1 MRTTAV
7 FGFVGALLAFAACA
21 GTLTNSQDA
30 YSLEFGS
37 GWTLDRSERQ
47 FSVSHTDGSSF
58 SGLKAELP
66 PNVKSVKVAGLM
78 LEATALAAG
87 RCDNKSATEFE
98 ISGSGWTGAGFH
110 CNDRPTGGKAQSQTI
125 GLAVKH
131 GESFFHFMLFVPR
144 QDWTA
149 QSGSYLAL
157 LRSLRFRE
165 QRS

>member
-47 FSVSHTDGSSF
+47 FSVSHSDGSSF
-58 SGLKAELP
+58 TGLKAELP

-78 LEATALAAG
+78 LQATALAAG
-87 RCDNKSATEFE
+87 LCGKDTAEFE
-98 ISGSGWTGAGFH
+98 LSGPGWTGAGFQ
-110 CNDRPTGGKAQSQTI
+110 CNDRPGARNAQSQTI

-131 GESFFHFMLFVPR
+131 GESFFQFMLFVPR
-144 QDWTA
+144 QDWTT
-149 QSGSYLAL
+149 QSASYLAL